1 MEERLG
7 LIAGNGKFPLLVAS
21 CYKKRHGARIEAVGF
36 PGETSPELENL
47 VDNLV
52 WVGVGQLGKI
62 IKFFKNAGVSKAVMA
77 GQIRP
82 TKMFQKLKLDLR
94 GLKVLSRLND
104 RKADTIFSSV
114 AEEMSKDGIS
124 LLDSTSFLKDYMAKE
139 GVLTRRQPTE
149 AELDDAKFGARIATE
164 IGRLDIGQTVVVK
177 DRAIVA
183 VEALEGTD
191 ETIRRGGKVAGAGT
205 VVVKMAKPSQDMRFD
220 VPVIGI
226 ETIRAMKEAGA
237 ALLAVEANKTL
248 VIDEEEAL
256 SLANDWGLCVMG
268 LSVEDSPVTA
278 PRKRT

>member
-1 MEERLG
+1 MEEPLG

-36 PGETSPELENL
+36 RGETSPELENL

-52 WVGVGQLGKI
+52 WVGIGQLGKI
-62 IKFFKNAGVSKAVMA
+62 INFFKNAGVSRAVMA

-82 TKMFQKLKLDLR
+82 TRMFQKLKFDLR
-94 GLKVLSRLND
+94 GLKVLSQLND

-114 AEEMSKDGIS
+114 VEEMSKDGIT

-149 AELDDAKFGARIATE
+149 AELEDAKFGARIARE

-191 ETIRRGGKVAGAGT
+191 ETIRRGGKVAGPGT
-205 VVVKMAKPSQDMRFD
+205 VIVKMAKPAQDMRFD

-226 ETIRAMKEAGA
+226 ETIRAIQEAGA
-237 ALLAVEANKTL
+237 ALLALEANKTL
-248 VIDEEEAL
+248 VIDGEEL
-256 SLANDWGLCVMG
+256 VRLADSSGICVIG
-268 LSVEDSPVTA
+268 ISVEDSPVAA
-278 PRKRT
+278 PNEGT